1 MKREEFELLCH
12 AVKGGDAKFVENMK
26 WRYTG
31 KVIACK
37 TGEVKVEAFGHMF
50 DWPVELC
57 RETRG
62 DVDPLGPPSSTRG
75 GV

>member
-1 MKREEFELLCH
+1 
-12 AVKGGDAKFVENMK
+12 VENMK

-37 TGEVKVEAFGHMF
+37 TGEVKVEAFGHLF

-62 DVDPLGPPSSTRG
+62 DVDPLGPASSTRG